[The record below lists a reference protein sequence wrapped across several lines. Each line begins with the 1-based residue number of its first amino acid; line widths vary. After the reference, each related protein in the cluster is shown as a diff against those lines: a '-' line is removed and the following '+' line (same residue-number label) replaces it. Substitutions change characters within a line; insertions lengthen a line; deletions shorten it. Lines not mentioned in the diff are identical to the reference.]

1 MKPASNQLL
10 NISYKL
16 EILLDIGS
24 SNESFYYLDGNNLGA
39 EVGDIVSVRLR
50 GRLLNG
56 LVISKKDFSTIN
68 NDESNITGGKSIRY
82 LFVESIL
89 QKKIIDESWR
99 ELIDSLASFYMVSNL
114 KMFKTA
120 FPPGWIGKYKNF
132 SKGLKDQIWI
142 ETKKE
147 FDIKKNGLTK
157 KEFFLMDTL
166 SKKGNWQSELIK
178 SGFNYTL
185 INSMVSKNYLVKS
198 KRKKNIN
205 TKLNSFLND
214 HIATKKPNLTNE
226 QKIAFQ
232 EFQTMKPGDA
242 LLLWG
247 ETGSGKTEVYMR
259 IAEDQFL
266 KKKSCLIL
274 APEIGLIPQL
284 IDRFSRRFNNVVYE
298 YHSYCSPNHRT
309 LVWKKIINANEPLI
323 VIGTRSA
330 VFLPIKNL
338 GLIIMDEEHDVS
350 YKQDSPM
357 PCYDAREIAIEIVKR
372 NSAKLIF
379 GSATP
384 SMKTWKKCIFEKNF
398 KLVRM
403 IQRISS
409 NETPEIK
416 IIDMRDEFKKGNMKI
431 FSNELLQLLPQLR
444 LKKEQ
449 AIILIPRRGHSGFLS
464 CRNCGYL
471 INCPNCDVP
480 LSVHLGSQGKKWL
493 RCHWCDH
500 KSRLINRCPDCHST
514 AFKPFGIGTQRVIE
528 FLNEEFPDLRVL
540 RFDRDT
546 TSGKDGHRDILSK
559 FSKGDADILVGTQML
574 AKGIDIPNITLSV
587 VIAADGLLHRPDISA
602 EEKSLQL
609 FLQLAGRAGRAQ
621 KKGKVIFQTYKPNH
635 PVISYLQ
642 KRDYERF
649 LIENSRLRKDANLFP
664 FCTICLLKL
673 SGENY
678 ELTESIAIK
687 LAKYLLNFCEKK
699 NWKLIGPAP
708 SLIAKVG
715 KKFRWQIL
723 IHGPEGT
730 KIPLPDRSILW
741 KLIPKNVFLTIDVN
755 PAEL

>member
-1 MKPASNQLL
+1 LKPASNQLL
-10 NISYKL
+10 NTSHKL

-24 SNESFYYLDGNNLGA
+24 SNESFYYLDGNNLGV

-56 LVISKKDFSTIN
+56 LVISIKDFSTIN

-89 QKKIIDESWR
+89 QKKTIDESWR

-157 KEFFLMDTL
+157 KELFLMDTL
-166 SKKGNWQSELIK
+166 SEKGNWQSELIK

-185 INSMVSKNYLVKS
+185 INSMVSKNYLAKS

-205 TKLNSFLND
+205 SKLNSFLKD

-232 EFQTMKPGDA
+232 EFETMNPKDA

-284 IDRFSRRFNNVVYE
+284 VDRFSRRFNNVVYE
-298 YHSYCSPNHRT
+298 YHSNCSPDHRT

-338 GLIIMDEEHDVS
+338 GVIIMDEEHDVS

-384 SMKTWKKCIFEKNF
+384 SMKLGKS
-398 KLVRM
+398 V
-403 IQRISS
+403 
-409 NETPEIK
+409 
-416 IIDMRDEFKKGNMKI
+416 
-431 FSNELLQLLPQLR
+431 
-444 LKKEQ
+444 
-449 AIILIPRRGHSGFLS
+449 FL
-464 CRNCGYL
+464 
-471 INCPNCDVP
+471 
-480 LSVHLGSQGKKWL
+480 
-493 RCHWCDH
+493 
-500 KSRLINRCPDCHST
+500 
-514 AFKPFGIGTQRVIE
+514 
-528 FLNEEFPDLRVL
+528 
-540 RFDRDT
+540 
-546 TSGKDGHRDILSK
+546 
-559 FSKGDADILVGTQML
+559 
-574 AKGIDIPNITLSV
+574 KGI
-587 VIAADGLLHRPDISA
+587 
-602 EEKSLQL
+602 
-609 FLQLAGRAGRAQ
+609 
-621 KKGKVIFQTYKPNH
+621 
-635 PVISYLQ
+635 
-642 KRDYERF
+642 
-649 LIENSRLRKDANLFP
+649 
-664 FCTICLLKL
+664 
-673 SGENY
+673 
-678 ELTESIAIK
+678 
-687 LAKYLLNFCEKK
+687 LN
-699 NWKLIGPAP
+699 W
-708 SLIAKVG
+708 
-715 KKFRWQIL
+715 
-723 IHGPEGT
+723 
-730 KIPLPDRSILW
+730 
-741 KLIPKNVFLTIDVN
+741 
-755 PAEL
+755 

>member
-10 NISYKL
+10 NFSNKL
-16 EILLDIGS
+16 EILLDIG

-56 LVISKKDFSTIN
+56 LVISKKNFSAIN
-68 NDESNITGGKSIRY
+68 NNETNITGLKSIRY

-89 QKKIIDESWR
+89 QKKIIDDSWR
-99 ELIDSLASFYMVSNL
+99 ELIESLASFYMVNNL

-132 SKGLKDQIWI
+132 SKGFKDQIWI

-157 KEFFLMDTL
+157 KEFFLMNTL
-166 SKKGNWQSELIK
+166 PEKGSWQSELIK
-178 SGFNYTL
+178 SGFNYKL
-185 INSMVSKNYLVKS
+185 INSMVSKSYLVKS

-205 TKLNSFLND
+205 TKLNSFFND
-214 HIATKKPNLTNE
+214 QIVAKKPNLTNE

-232 EFQTMKPGDA
+232 EFQTMKPGDV

-259 IAEDQFL
+259 IAEDQLF

-298 YHSYCSPNHRT
+298 YHSNCSPNHRAV
-309 LVWKKIINANEPLI
+309 VWKKIINANEPLI

-330 VFLPIKNL
+330 VFLPMKNL

-372 NSAKLIF
+372 NSAKLIL

-384 SMKTWKKCIFEKNF
+384 SMKTWKKCFFEKNY

-403 IQRISS
+403 IERISS
-409 NETPEIK
+409 KEIPEIR

-480 LSVHLGSQGKKWL
+480 LSVHLGSKGKKWL
-493 RCHWCDH
+493 SCHWCDH
-500 KSRLINRCPDCHST
+500 KSKFINRCPDCHST

-546 TSGKDGHRDILSK
+546 TSGKDGHRNILSK
-559 FSKGDADILVGTQML
+559 FSRGDADILVGTQML

-649 LIENSRLRKDANLFP
+649 LNENSRLRKDANLFP

-687 LAKYLLNFCEKK
+687 LAKYLLNFCDKK

>member
-1 MKPASNQLL
+1 MKPASNQSS
-10 NISYKL
+10 NISFKFNV
-16 EILLDIGS
+16 LLDIGS
-24 SNESFYYLDGNNLGA
+24 NSYCFYYLDGNNLGV
-39 EVGDIVSVRLR
+39 EVGDIVKVRFR
-50 GRLLNG
+50 GRLLSG
-56 LVISKKDFSTIN
+56 LVISKEDFTPTN
-68 NDESNITGGKSIRY
+68 EDESKISLGKSIKY
-82 LFVESIL
+82 FSVEDIL
-89 QKKIIDESWR
+89 QKKIIDDSWR
-99 ELIDSLASFYMVSNL
+99 EWIESLASFYMVSNL

-120 FPPGWIGKYKNF
+120 FPPGWLGKYKKISQGF
-132 SKGLKDQIWI
+132 KEQIWI
-142 ETKKE
+142 ETAKE
-147 FDIKKNGLTK
+147 FDIKKIKLTN
-157 KEFFLMDTL
+157 KEFLL
-166 SKKGNWQSELIK
+166 IKNLKAKGNWQSELVK

-198 KRKKNIN
+198 KRTKTKND
-205 TKLNSFLND
+205 KFNSLLDN
-214 HIATKKPNLTNE
+214 HISTQKPYLTNE
-226 QKIAFQ
+226 QNIAFK
-232 EFQTMKPGDA
+232 EFQFMKPGDA

-259 IAEDQFL
+259 ISEDQLL
-266 KKKSCLIL
+266 KNKSCLIL

-284 IDRFSRRFNNVVYE
+284 IDRFNRRFNNIVYE
-298 YHSYCSPNHRT
+298 YHSNCSSSHRT
-309 LVWKKIINANEPLI
+309 LVWKKIINANEPII

-338 GLIIMDEEHDVS
+338 GVIIMDEEHDVS

-357 PCYDAREIAIEIVKR
+357 PCYDARDVAIKKVKR
-372 NSAKLIF
+372 SSARIIF

-384 SMKTWKKCIFEKNF
+384 SMKTWKKCIYEKEF

-403 IQRISS
+403 IQRISR
-409 NETPEIK
+409 NDVPDIR

-431 FSNELLQLLPQLR
+431 LSNELLQLLPQLP
-444 LKKEQ
+444 LKNEQ

-480 LSVHLGSQGKKWL
+480 LSVHLGAQGKKWL
-493 RCHWCDH
+493 SCHWCDH

-528 FLNEEFPDLRVL
+528 FLNEEFPNLRVL

-664 FCTICLLKL
+664 FCKICLLKL

-687 LAKYLLNFCEKK
+687 LAKYLLNFCGKK

-708 SLIAKVG
+708 SLISRVG

>member
-56 LVISKKDFSTIN
+56 LVISKKNFSTIN
-68 NDESNITGGKSIRY
+68 NDEANITGGKSIRY

-157 KEFFLMDTL
+157 KEFFLMNTL

-298 YHSYCSPNHRT
+298 YHSNCSSVHRT

-384 SMKTWKKCIFEKNF
+384 SMKTWKKCIFERNF

-493 RCHWCDH
+493 SCHWCDH

-649 LIENSRLRKDANLFP
+649 LIENSKLRKDANLFP